1 MAKGEPRD
9 KAAALA
15 ERLSF
20 AVVDRKQKG
29 ERRFRRGRFPDH
41 PKRYFERS
49 FDDPVQYPTNLEIW
63 PAGEPRKK
71 L

>member
-1 MAKGEPRD
+1 MAKGEPGD
-9 KAAALA
+9 KAAASA

-20 AVVDRKQKG
+20 AVVDRKQKE
-29 ERRFRRGRFPDH
+29 ERRLRRGRLPDH

-49 FDDPVQYPTNLEIW
+49 FDGPVEYPTNLEIW